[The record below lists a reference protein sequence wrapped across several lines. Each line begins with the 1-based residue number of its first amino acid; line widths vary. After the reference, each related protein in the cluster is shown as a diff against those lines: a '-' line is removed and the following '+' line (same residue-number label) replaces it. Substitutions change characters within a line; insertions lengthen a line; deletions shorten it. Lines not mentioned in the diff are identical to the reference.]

1 MRAKVRANLAL
12 RAKVRAARE
21 ELVAEGLL
29 RDSGRRRN
37 GRIVWVITELGK
49 QMAEQLR
56 GDCRFPRRNL
66 NS

>member
-1 MRAKVRANLAL
+1 MKDQTIRS
-12 RAKVRAARE
+12 KVRAARE

-37 GRIVWVITELGK
+37 GQIVWVITELGK
-49 QMAEQLR
+49 QVVEQLAMR
-56 GDCRFPRRNL
+56 DDCRFPRRNL

>member
-1 MRAKVRANLAL
+1 MSLPAKEVDQINEILKSLA
-12 RAKVRAARE
+12 
-21 ELVAEGLL
+21 AEGLI

-49 QMAEQLR
+49 QMAEQLAML
-56 GDCRFPRRNL
+56 GEFSRRNL